1 MLRILVQ
8 IYPSLKPHKMT
19 NNLYTAF
26 VYITTE
32 ALESKPVM
40 IGAEKT
46 LSEAKE
52 LLTNKYLDRLIDVYP
67 LPTWRMK

>member
-1 MLRILVQ
+1 MIE
-8 IYPSLKPHKMT
+8 T
-19 NNLYTAF
+19 LYTAF

-32 ALESKPVM
+32 DLEAKPVM

-52 LLTNKYLDRLIDVYP
+52 ILTNKYLDKLVDVYP
-67 LPTWRMK
+67 LPTWRIK